1 MSESN
6 LTHSD
11 FKLDNIK
18 TLYKCQLCNEL
29 NNGKIN
35 DNKSVCNKCKEEF
48 EIEYKNIFQGL
59 QSKYGNILLK
69 KHSKENYDNSVL
81 KFEIHEQYIWK
92 KGFDLVLFDKPFSFN
107 QQSFNYVDMNIIP
120 IINGQSG
127 DIRFIVDLKFFI

>member
-35 DNKSVCNKCKEEF
+35 DLTSVCNKCNEEF
-48 EIEYKNIFQGL
+48 EIELKNIFKGL
-59 QSKYGNILLK
+59 QTKYFLQSFSSIFL
-69 KHSKENYDNSVL
+69 
-81 KFEIHEQYIWK
+81 
-92 KGFDLVLFDKPFSFN
+92 FSF
-107 QQSFNYVDMNIIP
+107 SLP
-120 IINGQSG
+120 I
-127 DIRFIVDLKFFI
+127 L